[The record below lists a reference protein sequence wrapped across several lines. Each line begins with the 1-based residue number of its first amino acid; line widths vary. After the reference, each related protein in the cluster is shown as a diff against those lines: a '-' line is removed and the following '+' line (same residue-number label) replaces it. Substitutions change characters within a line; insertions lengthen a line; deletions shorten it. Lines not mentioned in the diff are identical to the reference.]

1 MTGQNLKRV
10 VACAMCVFGCLVVM
24 LLVIVLVA
32 VMVPVLLLGVRLF
45 AMLMTNCRPNV
56 HNLKSKS
63 IPTACNKNTHTKCGR
78 FVVQVPGKTA
88 DLVNTRV
95 CAC

>member
-1 MTGQNLKRV
+1 
-10 VACAMCVFGCLVVM
+10 MCVFGCLVVM

-56 HNLKSKS
+56 HNL
-63 IPTACNKNTHTKCGR
+63 
-78 FVVQVPGKTA
+78 
-88 DLVNTRV
+88 
-95 CAC
+95 